1 MTSLKQFINGK
12 ITCKS
17 FIEGRQDA
25 YDNKSLRIQKSNEP
39 VSEYQSYS
47 KGYAGYKGQGGKAM
61 KWIYKNYRS
70 CENCSNFTRNPHSPC
85 KVSIYEVWYERTKGI
100 CGLFGKKY
108 KKDKNR

>member
-47 KGYAGYKGQGGKAM
+47 KGYAGYKAITDQKNNIINTNLNWTADMRKAYDHTM
-61 KWIYKNYRS
+61 NNIFPLTIN
-70 CENCSNFTRNPHSPC
+70 
-85 KVSIYEVWYERTKGI
+85 
-100 CGLFGKKY
+100 KKSL
-108 KKDKNR
+108 